1 MLEPT
6 KKPPPSLIVI
16 QGPHEKRAQLE
27 KAINR
32 LGFCIVP
39 PAQDGP
45 SIPWREA
52 LGVTSEDEPG
62 VYLHGARTKEGLT
75 QAQLAAQTGIP
86 QRHISEME
94 NNKRPIGKDMAKRL
108 AEALNM
114 DYRVFL

>member
-6 KKPPPSLIVI
+6 KKPPIDLIVI

-32 LGFCIVP
+32 LGFSVVNST
-39 PAQDGP
+39 QDSP
-45 SIPWREA
+45 SIPWRDA
-52 LGVTSEDEPG
+52 LGVISEEEPG
-62 VYLHGARTKEGLT
+62 VYLRGARTREGLT
-75 QAQLAAQTGIP
+75 QAQLAAATGIP

-94 NNKRPIGKDMAKRL
+94 NNKRPIGKDMARRL
-108 AEALNM
+108 AEALSV